1 MVPFVKMH
9 GLGNDYV
16 FVDLVAGGV
25 PGEAAADYTAL
36 ARAVSDRHRG
46 VGSDGL
52 ILVLPPE
59 AEGKPHRMRIFNADG
74 SEAEMCGNGVRCFAF
89 YLHSRGYCPGPDCDV
104 DTLAGRIRTRIL
116 HVEERGGVPRRA
128 LVRVDMGPPREWRE
142 LAVPVGD
149 REFRVMWV
157 SMGNPHAVILEGWDE
172 EDFPEYGP
180 QLEKHPA
187 FPRGTNVEFV
197 RVLRSGLT
205 AAEVPAGGA
214 GVPGGGPLEA
224 RAGGGGGSGDGHLE
238 VLVWERGSGPTQACG
253 TGACASLV
261 AAALQG
267 RAARRAR
274 VSLPGGDLEVE
285 WAPEG
290 NVYMTG
296 PAEEV
301 CRGEFLWP

>member
-16 FVDLVAGGV
+16 FVDLVSRGLPDV
-25 PGEAAADYTAL
+25 GERDYPAL

-52 ILVLPPE
+52 ILVLPPP
-59 AEGKPHRMRIFNADG
+59 AQGSPHRMRIFNADG

-89 YLHSRGYCPGPDCDV
+89 YLYSRGYCPGPDCDV
-104 DTLAGRIRTRIL
+104 DTLAGSIHTRIL
-116 HVEERGGVPRRA
+116 RVDRWAGEPRRA
-128 LVRVDMGPPREWRE
+128 GVRVDMGPPREWRE
-142 LAVPVGD
+142 LVVAAGR
-149 REFRVMWV
+149 REFRVMSV
-157 SMGNPHAVILEGWDE
+157 SMGNPHAVILDGWDDA
-172 EDFPEYGP
+172 DFPVYGP
-180 QLEKHPA
+180 QLERNPA
-187 FPRGTNVEFV
+187 FPQGANVEFV
-197 RVLRSGLT
+197 RVRHPGLPEG
-205 AAEVPAGGA
+205 AAAGGSHA
-214 GVPGGGPLEA
+214 PLSGGDLAPGG
-224 RAGGGGGSGDGHLE
+224 GHLE
-238 VLVWERGSGPTQACG
+238 VLVWERGSGPTLACG

-261 AAALQG
+261 AAVLQG

-285 WAPEG
+285 WTSEG